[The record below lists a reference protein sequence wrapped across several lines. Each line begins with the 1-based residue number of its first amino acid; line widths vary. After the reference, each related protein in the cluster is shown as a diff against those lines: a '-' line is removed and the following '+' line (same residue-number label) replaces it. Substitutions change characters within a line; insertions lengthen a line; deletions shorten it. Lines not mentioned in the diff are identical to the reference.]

1 MVREWVEVVLG
12 TAAGGALIWLCVT
25 GNANWAA
32 CGLLLFLCLT
42 LLRKTTVLGS
52 LVELVKACRADSKPT
67 S

>member
-12 TAAGGALIWLCVT
+12 AAAGRAVIWLCVT

-52 LVELVKACRADSKPT
+52 LVELVKALRAGSKPT
-67 S
+67 P